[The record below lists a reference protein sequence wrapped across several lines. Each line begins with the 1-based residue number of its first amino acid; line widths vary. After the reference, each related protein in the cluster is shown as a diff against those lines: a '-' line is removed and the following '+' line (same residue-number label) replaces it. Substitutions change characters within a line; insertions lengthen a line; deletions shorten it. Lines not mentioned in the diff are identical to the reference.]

1 MKAKFMRFVRS
12 YVTMDLRLTAE
23 QEWLRDIKRKALRH
37 EVLKHTAGKRSVFH
51 VSNEW
56 KLV

>member
-23 QEWLRDIKRKALRH
+23 QVQLRDIKRKALRH

-51 VSNEW
+51 V
-56 KLV
+56 